1 MEYEITASIPAHIR
15 ELLHSGETGEVL
27 LVSSSGIYLRFGE
40 QILLLCDESWGVL
53 PIGIGVKDFEKAV
66 SILRPQQGQPVTV
79 AEDRLIF
86 PSGKIHLVLRQL
98 SCKAVCNASPQIR
111 YIRQA
116 AEELAVLRKER
127 GISMLVLPLV
137 LGYELRQQNPYCAQ
151 AGIYLEKLI
160 HSLISGNHGE
170 IHTCIGKLL
179 GLGTGLTPSADDT
192 LLGMIYVFRTLPF
205 QAPEGVQL
213 FPESVGQLCDRCTTQ
228 ISAAYLK
235 AMLSGAPFERMEQ
248 VFRGLCGEEPL
259 NIYKLTEIGSNSG
272 SEMLLGMLIA
282 LRICGYSLWAK
293 EELQ

>member
-1 MEYEITASIPAHIR
+1 MEYEITASIPVHIR
-15 ELLHSGETGEVL
+15 ELLRSGETGEIL
-27 LVSSSGIYLRFGE
+27 LISSSGIYLRFGE
-40 QILLLCDESWGVL
+40 QILLLCDESWGIL
-53 PIGIGVKDFEKAV
+53 PIGIGVKDFEKVV
-66 SILRPQQGQPVTV
+66 SILRPRQGQPVTV

-86 PSGKIHLVLRQL
+86 PSGKIHLILRQL
-98 SCKAVCNASPQIR
+98 SCQSVCNASPQLR

-116 AEELAVLRKER
+116 AEELAALRKER

-151 AGIYLEKLI
+151 AGIYLKKLI

-170 IHTCIGKLL
+170 IHTCIEKLL

-192 LLGMIYVFRTLPF
+192 LLGMIYVFRALPF

-235 AMLSGAPFERMEQ
+235 AMLSGAPFERMKQ

>member
-86 PSGKIHLVLRQL
+86 PSGKIHLILRQL
-98 SCKAVCNASPQIR
+98 SCKTACHASPQIR

-116 AEELAVLRKER
+116 AEELAALRKER

-160 HSLISGNHGE
+160 HSLISGKQEE
-170 IHTCIGKLL
+170 IHTCIEKLL

-192 LLGMIYVFRTLPF
+192 LLGMIYVFRALPF
-205 QAPEGVQL
+205 QAPEGVQIFL
-213 FPESVGQLCDRCTTQ
+213 ESVGQLCDRCTTQ

-282 LRICGYSLWAK
+282 LRICGYDVSTK